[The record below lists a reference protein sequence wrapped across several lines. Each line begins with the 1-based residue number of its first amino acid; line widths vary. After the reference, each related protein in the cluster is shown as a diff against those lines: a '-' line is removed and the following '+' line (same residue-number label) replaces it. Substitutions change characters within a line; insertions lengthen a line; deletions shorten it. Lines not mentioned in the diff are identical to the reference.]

1 MTKPI
6 LLLDGD
12 LILYRNAIACEREV
26 KFDEENWVLWSN
38 EERAWSSIQSTI
50 EGLKSHLKSD
60 RAILCFSEGRSF
72 RYNLYEG
79 YKSNRQGQRK
89 PLGYTALVVRAI
101 ETYETK
107 GFDGLEADDVMG
119 ILSTKPGKSPKII
132 VSDDKDMK
140 TIPGLL
146 YRQGELIEVTEAD
159 ADYWHMYQTLIGD
172 SADGYTG
179 LPGCGPKTAEKL
191 LDKDVLWSK
200 YMTAYEGPEAW
211 CKARWEAVV
220 DAFEAKGLTADD
232 ALLQARLARIL
243 RNSDFDPIT
252 KKVKLW
258 TPPA

>member
-146 YRQGELIEVTEAD
+146 YRQGELTEVTEPD

-172 SADGYTG
+172 SADGYAG
-179 LPGCGPKTAEKL
+179 LPGCGPKTAEKI
-191 LDKDVLWSK
+191 LDFEIEHHPTNELWVRVAK
-200 YMTAYEGPEAW
+200 
-211 CKARWEAVV
+211 
-220 DAFEAKGLTADD
+220 AFEAKGLTADD
-232 ALLQARLARIL
+232 VLLQARLARIL
-243 RNSDFDPIT
+243 RTSDFDPIT

-258 TPPA
+258 TPPAA

>member
-1 MTKPI
+1 MKPI

-140 TIPGLL
+140 TIPGML

-172 SADGYTG
+172 SADGYAG
-179 LPGCGPKTAEKL
+179 LPGCGPKTAEKIL
-191 LDKDVLWSK
+191 KDTTPENLWPEVL
-200 YMTAYEGPEAW
+200 A
-211 CKARWEAVV
+211 
-220 DAFEAKGLTADD
+220 AFEAKGLTADD

-243 RNSDFDPIT
+243 RTSDFDPIT

-258 TPPA
+258 TPPV

>member
-1 MTKPI
+1 MKPI

-172 SADGYTG
+172 SADGYAG
-179 LPGCGPKTAEKL
+179 LPGCGPKTAEKIL
-191 LDKDVLWSK
+191 SSK
-200 YMTAYEGPEAW
+200 NDDGSIHIPGIAYNW
-211 CKARWEAVV
+211 QAVCMS
-220 DAFEAKGLTADD
+220 FEAKGLTEDD

-243 RNSDFDPIT
+243 RTSDFDPIT

-258 TPPA
+258 TPPL